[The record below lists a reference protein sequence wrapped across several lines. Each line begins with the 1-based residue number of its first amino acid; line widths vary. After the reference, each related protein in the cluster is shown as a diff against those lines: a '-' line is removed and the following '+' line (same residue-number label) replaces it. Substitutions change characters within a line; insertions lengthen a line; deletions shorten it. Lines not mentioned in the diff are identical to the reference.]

1 MVTAPSINNSGHT
14 DAFSGCLNMPLMLYG
29 GAHRGTGII
38 TAVRVVNSMGSG
50 GMMLMSSVM
59 SATKAVAGTTGVVLR
74 TKTGSIHTVT
84 DRYMV
89 SSPTS
94 FHMRRS
100 TLARVMFAS
109 DVPCSGGY
117 SGIGRLDVTSVF
129 TRAVGQI
136 VGGRSVDSR
145 CVVWPLHN

>member
-1 MVTAPSINNSGHT
+1 
-14 DAFSGCLNMPLMLYG
+14 ML
-29 GAHRGTGII
+29 
-38 TAVRVVNSMGSG
+38 V
-50 GMMLMSSVM
+50 SSVI

-74 TKTGSIHTVT
+74 TNTGSMHTVT

-94 FHMRRS
+94 FHIRRS
-100 TLARVMFAS
+100 KLARVMFAS

-117 SGIGRLDVTSVF
+117 IGMGRLDVTSVF
-129 TRAVGQI
+129 TRAVGHI

-145 CVVWPLHN
+145 CVVWGVRRRRRWGGMRLSDSAFFLFVGFCFGCSDHPGL